1 MVVDLARR
9 RRAFMVCF
17 VFVVEGWFGLVC
29 GDQFLEALET
39 CPPPEIIKKI
49 FKLMDVLMDVM
60 MDVLMDVPC

>member
-1 MVVDLARR
+1 
-9 RRAFMVCF
+9 MVCF

-29 GDQFLEALET
+29 GDQFLEAVET
-39 CPPPEIIKKI
+39 SNMPPPEIIKKI